1 MFLVVRDR
9 MHRHVPALRVVGEHI
24 QRWNFVIEK
33 YLFNSSQNTQPHQ
46 TQDKDNSRDR
56 SRLPSSS
63 VPRKARKKTGCPS
76 IARSHLLEMATGP
89 PVDQRRGA
97 PTEEQLCVAR
107 ARREEPSQRNQEKET
122 SVGEKSTDGTTTEDN
137 SPRKKKKKKKKK
149 KKSTYRLVRLALIH
163 SDPFYLE
170 NSSRK
175 GRSISRNLL
184 SVPSGS
190 EI

>member
-1 MFLVVRDR
+1 MSCIFIKRTTI
-9 MHRHVPALRVVGEHI
+9 LRCSI
-24 QRWNFVIEK
+24 DIARRK
-33 YLFNSSQNTQPHQ
+33 YLFNSSQNAQLHRA
-46 TQDKDNSRDR
+46 QDKDNSRDR

-63 VPRKARKKTGCPS
+63 VPRKAREKTGCPS

-89 PVDQRRGA
+89 PVGQRRGA

-107 ARREEPSQRNQEKET
+107 ARREPSQRNQEKET

-137 SPRKKKKKKKKK
+137 SPRKKKKKKK

>member
-1 MFLVVRDR
+1 MSCIFIKRTTI
-9 MHRHVPALRVVGEHI
+9 LRCSI
-24 QRWNFVIEK
+24 DIARRK
-33 YLFNSSQNTQPHQ
+33 YLFNSSQNAQLHRA
-46 TQDKDNSRDR
+46 QDKDNSRDR
-56 SRLPSSS
+56 SQLPSSS

-89 PVDQRRGA
+89 AVGQRRGA

-107 ARREEPSQRNQEKET
+107 REPSQRNQEKET

-137 SPRKKKKKKKKK
+137 SPRKKKKKK

>member
-1 MFLVVRDR
+1 MSCIEFLLKKTQLSQDNPSILSRK
-9 MHRHVPALRVVGEHI
+9 
-24 QRWNFVIEK
+24 K

-76 IARSHLLEMATGP
+76 IAQSHLLEMATGP
-89 PVDQRRGA
+89 PVGQRRGA

-107 ARREEPSQRNQEKET
+107 REPSQRNQEKET

-137 SPRKKKKKKKKK
+137 SPRKKKK